1 MHTTQP
7 KGWAGLWKSLMP
19 RRGDLSWAG
28 PSVKANGFCFGTE
41 EGGLLLTDAEGVLIQ
56 KPILGATASGEAV
69 NGVAFDLGRMLVTTR
84 DDARIWADWWKPRAA
99 AQYGDIPAGGHGVTV
114 GRPGSFFLPL
124 GTNGVMSVHHG
135 RRPTYGTVLNVPN
148 AHAINLYK
156 CASFAPG
163 TRQVLA
169 FAARLG
175 GVAVTT
181 YEEKRTLEFS
191 AFKEVGCDFIDI
203 SPVALPG
210 CTLAMCALTRDGRV
224 FIYRNAL
231 DVKPGRTM
239 WVMQCPNFTGVAYRV
254 VSSGSF
260 LFVLTSN
267 KFHILHLSPT
277 LTRGVLALPGR
288 TRSTSCAVRAVD
300 MNLVGDRWLL
310 LLRANDVLRLDLHAL
325 PTTLA
330 APPVGVTR
338 EHHAD
343 AEEFPPTEWHDE
355 PFMELRNSWQETV
368 GETKTMAPR
377 SRLSKLVASS

>member
-1 MHTTQP
+1 M
-7 KGWAGLWKSLMP
+7 
-19 RRGDLSWAG
+19 
-28 PSVKANGFCFGTE
+28 
-41 EGGLLLTDAEGVLIQ
+41 
-56 KPILGATASGEAV
+56 
-69 NGVAFDLGRMLVTTR
+69 
-84 DDARIWADWWKPRAA
+84 
-99 AQYGDIPAGGHGVTV
+99 
-114 GRPGSFFLPL
+114 
-124 GTNGVMSVHHG
+124 
-135 RRPTYGTVLNVPN
+135 
-148 AHAINLYK
+148 
-156 CASFAPG
+156 
-163 TRQVLA
+163 
-169 FAARLG
+169 
-175 GVAVTT
+175 
-181 YEEKRTLEFS
+181 
-191 AFKEVGCDFIDI
+191 
-203 SPVALPG
+203 
-210 CTLAMCALTRDGRV
+210 AMCALTRDGRV